1 MKKREEMTTE
11 DRERLTKAYKRAGV
25 GLAIAALIWTA
36 ALLFTGASEG
46 GRATWLIPIAAAAL
60 SVLCFSRYNQ
70 YRR

>member
-1 MKKREEMTTE
+1 MTTD

-25 GLAIAALIWTA
+25 GLAIAAMIWTA
-36 ALLFTGASEG
+36 ALFFRWRPEEG
-46 GRATWLIPIAAAAL
+46 KATWLIPILVAAL